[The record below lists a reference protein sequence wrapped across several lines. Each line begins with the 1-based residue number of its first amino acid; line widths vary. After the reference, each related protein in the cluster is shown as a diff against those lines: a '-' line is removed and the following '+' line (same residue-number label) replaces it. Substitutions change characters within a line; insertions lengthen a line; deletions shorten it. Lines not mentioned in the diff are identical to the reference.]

1 MIMKI
6 KHQIKSNMYYVF
18 WGACTVAVVLGQ
30 VYVGTGYRDM
40 SESIDNIT
48 KYLVRPKLKIPYE
61 MPIIR

>member
-1 MIMKI
+1 MKI

-30 VYVGTGYRDM
+30 VYVGTGYRNM
-40 SESIDNIT
+40 SKSIDNIT
-48 KYLVRPKLKIPYE
+48 KYLVITKSKIPYE

>member
-1 MIMKI
+1 
-6 KHQIKSNMYYVF
+6 MYYVF

-40 SESIDNIT
+40 SESIDDIT